1 MLNAKETEEVLDKF
15 FKECWRFWK
24 LRGETERQSFMN
36 ALKDIQT
43 LKRNPYD
50 PNGDWLDEST
60 KQKFIQYR
68 KMDLRY

>member
-1 MLNAKETEEVLDKF
+1 MLSAKETEEILDKF
-15 FKECWRFWK
+15 FKECFRFWK

-50 PNGDWLDEST
+50 PNGDLLDDAV
-60 KQKFIQYR
+60 KHKFIQYR